1 MSLRE
6 KVQLFE
12 FFFILF
18 YTIYSVTIR
27 PKFTHRLIHCH
38 CRCTMVQIEG
48 KKRERRKRGGKKS
61 ERKSDPNCCDR
72 CANNVYTRAEFD
84 LQTVTH
90 KEKREYIMN
99 ASFFFLFLYFYFLN
113 ALAFNQ
119 IRHDTPF

>member
-1 MSLRE
+1 MR

-48 KKRERRKRGGKKS
+48 KKGRKEREGGKN
-61 ERKSDPNCCDR
+61 PNEKVTQI
-72 CANNVYTRAEFD
+72 AATGA
-84 LQTVTH
+84 QTTFTLVQSSIC
-90 KEKREYIMN
+90 K
-99 ASFFFLFLYFYFLN
+99 
-113 ALAFNQ
+113 
-119 IRHDTPF
+119 P